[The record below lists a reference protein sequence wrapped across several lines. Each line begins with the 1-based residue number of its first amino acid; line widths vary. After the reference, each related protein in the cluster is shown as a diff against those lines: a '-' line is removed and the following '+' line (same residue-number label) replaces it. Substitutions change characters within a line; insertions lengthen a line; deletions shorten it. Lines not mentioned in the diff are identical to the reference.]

1 MDVRWMF
8 AGSPGADHRYE
19 SQTDDRRPDN
29 TREHEKR
36 TLHPKAERNETKDQ
50 AMSELKLKIER
61 DVYTIDPERVAE
73 EIIRKLRLIKWARRE
88 LTTESGQTPQ
98 SKLRG
103 R

>member
-1 MDVRWMF
+1 
-8 AGSPGADHRYE
+8 
-19 SQTDDRRPDN
+19 
-29 TREHEKR
+29 
-36 TLHPKAERNETKDQ
+36 
-50 AMSELKLKIER
+50 MSELKLKIER
-61 DVYTIDPERVAE
+61 DVYAIDPERVAE